1 MSAGNIIGAVIVAI
15 PVSFFLAAAIV
26 VPLDPK
32 FQEEMRKRDEERTQ
46 ARLVQERLD
55 GDVASCL
62 RGESPWNC
70 FVKLETM
77 DRTDPVPADAGASR
91 IRRLAKSVSAGEVL
105 AFCNQPRKIDCAEK
119 MIGDGYSRD
128 DVQSALE
135 D

>member
-1 MSAGNIIGAVIVAI
+1 MSAGNFVGAVIVAI
-15 PVSFFLAAAIV
+15 PISFFLAATII

-62 RGESPWNC
+62 RGESPWKC
-70 FVKLETM
+70 FLKLETM
-77 DRTDPVPADAGASR
+77 DRTDPVPTDAGASR
-91 IRRLAKSVSAGEVL
+91 IRRLAKSVSAKEVL
-105 AFCNQPRKIDCAEK
+105 AFCNQPRKIDCAEQ

-128 DVQSALE
+128 DIQSALE

>member
-15 PVSFFLAAAIV
+15 PVSFLLAAATV
-26 VPLDPK
+26 SLAPK
-32 FQEEMRKRDEERTQ
+32 FQEEMRKRDEERTH
-46 ARLVQERLD
+46 ARLVQESLD

-70 FVKLETM
+70 FVKLEAM

-119 MIGDGYSRD
+119 MIGDGYSRG
-128 DVQSALE
+128 DVRSALE